1 MLVLLPMLQG
11 GGSRTSAT
19 DVICPMYARVQQL
32 QALAAEAAAT
42 GDPRPVMLCEYAHSM
57 GNSTGNL
64 DEYWSCF
71 EGSPGGRIIG
81 GFIWDWA
88 DQALL
93 KQDTLPDGTQVG
105 ATGDV
110 LRMRRTCCRVKA
122 SLCVVCGLPAIRH
135 RITVMC
141 I

>member
-1 MLVLLPMLQG
+1 
-11 GGSRTSAT
+11 
-19 DVICPMYARVQQL
+19 MYARVQQL
-32 QALAAEAAAT
+32 QALAAEAAGI

-64 DEYWSCF
+64 DEYWACF

-93 KQDTLPDGTQVG
+93 KQETLPDGRQVG
-105 ATGDV
+105 QLV
-110 LRMRRTCCRVKA
+110 LA
-122 SLCVVCGLPAIRH
+122 LHA
-135 RITVMC
+135 
-141 I
+141 